1 MENTYLDDGGR
12 PLLVLITEEETMPVN
27 IELLNPQVVAK
38 VNDAIRRWWQ
48 VDILVVTDTIVSFG
62 SEHHPSNLNE
72 SYFGMGHLMSVLD
85 GVGA

>member
-1 MENTYLDDGGR
+1 VENTYLDHGGR

-62 SEHHPSNLNE
+62 STSPTSAWAI
-72 SYFGMGHLMSVLD
+72 S
-85 GVGA
+85 